1 MRIAIVLSSL
11 GQGGLERHVV
21 DLAHALSREHQV
33 FVVADVCFAGKLHAP
48 VVHIPFSA
56 RSWRLNPFALWRLR
70 RIVQK
75 IRPDVIHAQANK
87 AAAMCRAAQVSAPVR
102 VATVHNLKSN
112 VRAFAGYD
120 GVIAVSKATA
130 QQLSYPCVTVIP
142 NGIEPLAPLAA
153 AAQQTVFALRQQWCP
168 DGSPLTVAIGR
179 LVHAKGFDVLLQ
191 AWRDLPGTLLIVGAG
206 PDEHKLKALQVQLG
220 LQNRVIF
227 TGFRRDVMA
236 LMAAA
241 DLLVISSRREGFPY
255 VLVEALHVGVPVVST
270 RIPGAADFLPADAVV
285 ATEDVA
291 ALHAVLRSHLQHYEL
306 LRQQYKPWFD
316 MARSQLTLARM
327 VAETERFYR
336 ELC

>member
-21 DLAHALSREHQV
+21 DLAHALSDKHQV
-33 FVVADVCFAGKLHAP
+33 FVVADAGFAGKLRAP

-56 RSWRLNPFALWRLR
+56 RFWRLNPFALWQLR
-70 RIVQK
+70 RILQT

-87 AAAMCRAAQVSAPVR
+87 AAAMCRAARVSAPVR
-102 VATVHNLKSN
+102 VATVHNIKSN

-120 GVIAVSKATA
+120 GIIAVSKATA
-130 QQLSYPCVTVIP
+130 QQLPYPCVTVIP
-142 NGIEPLAPLAA
+142 NGIEPLAPMAE
-153 AAQQTVFALRQQWCP
+153 QTVSALRQQWCP
-168 DGSPLTVAIGR
+168 DGAPLTVAIGR
-179 LVHAKGFDVLLQ
+179 LVHAKGFDVLLR
-191 AWRDLPGTLLIVGAG
+191 AWQDLPGTLLIVGAG
-206 PDEHKLKALQVQLG
+206 PDEHKLKALQTQLG
-220 LQNRVIF
+220 LRNRVVF
-227 TGFRRDVMA
+227 TGFRHDVMA

-291 ALHAVLRSHLQHYEL
+291 ALHAVLRSKLQQHEL
-306 LRQQYKPWFD
+306 LREQYKPWFD
-316 MARSQLTLARM
+316 RARSQLTLAHM
-327 VAETERFYR
+327 TEETERFYQS
-336 ELC
+336 LC